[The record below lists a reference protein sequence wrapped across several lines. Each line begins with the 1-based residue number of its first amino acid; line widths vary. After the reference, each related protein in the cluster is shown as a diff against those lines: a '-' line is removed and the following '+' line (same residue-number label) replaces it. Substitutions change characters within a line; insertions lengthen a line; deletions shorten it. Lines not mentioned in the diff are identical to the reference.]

1 MHGDELGVTRHFAGE
16 EYDGNEDEQRTE
28 HIHIVG
34 QERYIII
41 VDDLAQRDLV
51 FEEIVHFL
59 RQVKHDGDRKNE
71 HDREKERAQ
80 ELLYYIP
87 VEAFH
92 ANLQFTIYNLHSC
105 GDSRHDAVFPCLEVS
120 GDDMLACLCHQIQIE
135 GEVMDRQDL
144 QS

>member
-92 ANLQFTIYNLHSC
+92 ANLQFIIYILVVIAGMTLSFHALKSPAMIC
-105 GDSRHDAVFPCLEVS
+105 WRACVTRSR
-120 GDDMLACLCHQIQIE
+120 
-135 GEVMDRQDL
+135 
-144 QS
+144 